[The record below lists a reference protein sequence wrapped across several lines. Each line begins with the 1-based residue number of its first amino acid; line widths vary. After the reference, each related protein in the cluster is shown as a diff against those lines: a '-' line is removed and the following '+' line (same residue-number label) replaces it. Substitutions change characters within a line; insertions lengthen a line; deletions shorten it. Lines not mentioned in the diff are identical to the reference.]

1 MPRLMGVNLLGVLL
15 AALVMFFVGFIFY
28 GMLFTDIWMTARG
41 YTPNMF
47 EDQSGAWMGV
57 GFLIEIVLALALGW
71 LLKAKGVSSLG
82 SAVGVGV
89 CAAILFGF
97 PLLSYEFAYGAHHS
111 VPGLLVDWGH
121 ILVGFVAGAAV
132 LSVFD

>member
-15 AALVMFFVGFIFY
+15 AALAMFFVGFIFY
-28 GMLFTDIWMTARG
+28 GMLFTDIWMTSRG

-47 EDQSGAWMGV
+47 EGQSGAWMGA
-57 GFLIEIVLALALGW
+57 GFLIEVVLALALGW
-71 LLKAKGVSSLG
+71 VLKAKGVSGLG
-82 SAVGVGV
+82 SSIGVGIA
-89 CAAILFGF
+89 AAILFGF

-111 VPGLLVDWGH
+111 VSGLLVDWGH

-132 LSVFD
+132 LSFFD